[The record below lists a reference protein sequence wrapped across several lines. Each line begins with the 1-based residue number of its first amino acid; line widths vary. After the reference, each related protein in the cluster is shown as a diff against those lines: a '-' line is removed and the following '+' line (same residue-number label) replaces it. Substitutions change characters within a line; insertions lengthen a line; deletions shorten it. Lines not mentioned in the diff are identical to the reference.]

1 MSTTVIE
8 DILARWR
15 KKPRGPVPKISLIKI
30 LCALKLIEIK
40 APIGRYELSR
50 RLNLSQGIIRG
61 LINRFKIRGIVLVSR
76 RGCILTDYGRRVLYE
91 FLESRGIVDAK
102 FLDSNKITNLAPGPV
117 VFGVRVSKCSDF
129 IESGIT
135 QRDAAIKAGASGAT
149 TLIYINDTLKF
160 PGTFEDVS
168 KIYPNEALYIINEL
182 TPVNGDVI
190 ILCWANDLARAF
202 EGAVSAALTIKFIS

>member
-1 MSTTVIE
+1 M
-8 DILARWR
+8 
-15 KKPRGPVPKISLIKI
+15 
-30 LCALKLIEIK
+30 
-40 APIGRYELSR
+40 
-50 RLNLSQGIIRG
+50 
-61 LINRFKIRGIVLVSR
+61 
-76 RGCILTDYGRRVLYE
+76 
-91 FLESRGIVDAK
+91 ESRGIVDAK

-190 ILCWANDLARAF
+190 ILCL
-202 EGAVSAALTIKFIS
+202 SLIHI